1 MQVISVNVA
10 RVRDITYRG
19 ESHKTGIFK
28 EPTES
33 PVGVSKLGLD
43 GDRQCDLLNHGGE
56 HKAVY
61 GFALDHYEYWQEA
74 LAKPGGLRPGA
85 FGENLTVSGLDEEV
99 LCIGDQLAIGSVLL
113 EVSQPRVP
121 CFKLGVAL
129 DDERAPAL
137 FTQYFHTG
145 VYFRVLEEGTLKQGD
160 QCERVL
166 CHPAGLSVHALFRAF
181 YDWDYSE
188 RNTLLA
194 GANQLEVLAPE
205 WQHML
210 RTRR

>member
-1 MQVISVNVA
+1 MQVMSVNVA
-10 RVRDITYRG
+10 RVREITFRG

-28 EPTES
+28 EAVTG
-33 PVGVSKLGLD
+33 PVAVNTLGLQ

-61 GFALDHYEYWQEA
+61 AFALDHYAHWREA
-74 LAKPGGLRPGA
+74 LEKPGLGPGA
-85 FGENLTVSGLDEEV
+85 FGENLSISGLDESAI
-99 LCIGDQLAIGSVLL
+99 CIGDQLRIGTVLL

-137 FTQYFHTG
+137 FTRHFYTG
-145 VYFRVLEEGTLKQGD
+145 VYFRVVEEGQLKRGD
-160 QCERVL
+160 GVAITHR
-166 CHPAGLSVHALFRAF
+166 HPAALSVHRLFRAF
-181 YDWDYSE
+181 YDRDYQE
-188 RNTLLA
+188 RNSLLA
-194 GANQLEVLAPE
+194 EAMKLDVLAPE
-205 WQHML
+205 WQHKL